1 MIGASLDRDAVASSL
16 RLAVPRDQNSCSDFN
31 GLAPAPSM
39 QEDEGLSLLNDVD
52 VFYFHPSL
60 TNDNL
65 SSVSLSDAVSLP
77 ELDGSMQEFDGY
89 FCSWELEGSGID
101 GCKDKEVFCD
111 AIVDNAS
118 FLGDGIQ
125 QIGGQFSS
133 PELNESASF
142 QINESASAE
151 MPTDGNCM
159 GDNMQSSA
167 ISALRESDV
176 GCSFREKGFVLFST
190 EKDQS
195 HYVHFSNKRKRGDT
209 NSNTG
214 GREKSGSRNDA
225 LGKRQQRL
233 LRNRKLAFESRQR
246 KKCYIKDLEK
256 KCKIL
261 EEERNQLQ
269 QQVGFASAENAV
281 LRKELSRVKKVR
293 GKGVAEPA
301 VLFWGK
307 FIVLEMKLYLCSRGY
322 PKVLKGYWE

>member
-225 LGKRQQRL
+225 LGKRQQRFDDL
-233 LRNRKLAFESRQR
+233 PVQMQGLSVSSGSSYCETENLHLNLGNARNAISRIWKKNVRSLRRSGISYNNRLV
-246 KKCYIKDLEK
+246 LH
-256 KCKIL
+256 
-261 EEERNQLQ
+261 LQ
-269 QQVGFASAENAV
+269 KMQ
-281 LRKELSRVKKVR
+281 
-293 GKGVAEPA
+293 
-301 VLFWGK
+301 
-307 FIVLEMKLYLCSRGY
+307 C
-322 PKVLKGYWE
+322 